1 MLRNE
6 GTMNNS
12 IIEGLSAAS
21 SLVAVR
27 LMTGAEIRDE
37 VSAWVTLV
45 GSLAISIVTIG
56 IQVYRLIRDRDKAE
70 KKNKED
76 KSEEEDTDDE

>member
-1 MLRNE
+1 
-6 GTMNNS
+6 
-12 IIEGLSAAS
+12 
-21 SLVAVR
+21 
-27 LMTGAEIRDE
+27 MTGAEIRNE

-45 GSLAISIVTIG
+45 GSVAISIATIG
-56 IQVYRLIRDRDKAE
+56 IQVYRLIRDRDKTE

>member
-1 MLRNE
+1 MD
-6 GTMNNS
+6 T

-37 VSAWVTLV
+37 VSAWVALV
-45 GSLAISIVTIG
+45 GSVAISMATIG
-56 IQVYRLIRDRDKAE
+56 IQVYRLIRDRDKTE

>member
-1 MLRNE
+1 MD
-6 GTMNNS
+6 T
-12 IIEGLSAAS
+12 IIEGLSATT

-45 GSLAISIVTIG
+45 GSVAISMATIG
-56 IQVYRLIRDRDKAE
+56 IQVYRLIRDRDKTA
-70 KKNKED
+70 KKSKED

>member
-1 MLRNE
+1 MD
-6 GTMNNS
+6 T
-12 IIEGLSAAS
+12 IIEGLSATS

-45 GSLAISIVTIG
+45 GSIAISAVTIG
-56 IQVYRLIRDRDKAE
+56 IQVYRLIRDRDKTE

>member
-1 MLRNE
+1 MD
-6 GTMNNS
+6 T
-12 IIEGLSAAS
+12 IIEGLSATS

-45 GSLAISIVTIG
+45 GSVAISMATIG
-56 IQVYRLIRDRDKAE
+56 IQVYRLIRDRDKTE
-70 KKNKED
+70 KKIKED

>member
-1 MLRNE
+1 MD
-6 GTMNNS
+6 T

-21 SLVAVR
+21 SLVSVR

-45 GSLAISIVTIG
+45 GSVAITTVTIG

>member
-1 MLRNE
+1 MD
-6 GTMNNS
+6 T
-12 IIEGLSAAS
+12 IIEGLSATS

-37 VSAWVTLV
+37 VSAWVTLA
-45 GSLAISIVTIG
+45 GSLAISIATIG
-56 IQVYRLIRDRDKAE
+56 IQVYRLIRDRDKTE

>member
-1 MLRNE
+1 MD
-6 GTMNNS
+6 T

-45 GSLAISIVTIG
+45 GSLAISIATIG

-76 KSEEEDTDDE
+76 KSEEEDTDDG

>member
-1 MLRNE
+1 MD
-6 GTMNNS
+6 T
-12 IIEGLSAAS
+12 IIEGLSATS
-21 SLVAVR
+21 SLIVVH

-37 VSAWVTLV
+37 VSAWVTLI
-45 GSLAISIVTIG
+45 GSVAITTVTIG

>member
-1 MLRNE
+1 MD
-6 GTMNNS
+6 T

-21 SLVAVR
+21 SLIAVR

-45 GSLAISIVTIG
+45 GSVAISMATIG
-56 IQVYRLIRDRDKAE
+56 IQVYRLIRDRDKTE

-76 KSEEEDTDDE
+76 KSDEEDTDDE

>member
-1 MLRNE
+1 MD
-6 GTMNNS
+6 T
-12 IIEGLSAAS
+12 IIEGLSATS
-21 SLVAVR
+21 SIIAIR

-45 GSLAISIVTIG
+45 GSIAISTVTIG
-56 IQVYRLIRDRDKAE
+56 IQVYRLIRDRDKTE

>member
-1 MLRNE
+1 
-6 GTMNNS
+6 MNNS

-45 GSLAISIVTIG
+45 GSVAISIATIG
-56 IQVYRLIRDRDKAE
+56 IQVYRLFRDRDKTE

>member
-1 MLRNE
+1 
-6 GTMNNS
+6 MNNS

-45 GSLAISIVTIG
+45 GSVAISMATIG
-56 IQVYRLIRDRDKAE
+56 IQVYRLIRDRDRTE

-76 KSEEEDTDDE
+76 KSEEDTDDE

>member
-1 MLRNE
+1 MD
-6 GTMNNS
+6 T
-12 IIEGLSAAS
+12 IIEGLSATS

-37 VSAWVTLV
+37 VNAWVTLI
-45 GSLAISIVTIG
+45 GSVAITTVTIG

>member
-1 MLRNE
+1 MD
-6 GTMNNS
+6 T
-12 IIEGLSAAS
+12 IIEGLSATS
-21 SLVAVR
+21 SLIAVH

-37 VSAWVTLV
+37 VSAWVTLI
-45 GSLAISIVTIG
+45 GSVAITTVTIG
-56 IQVYRLIRDRDKAE
+56 IQAYRLIRDRDKTE

>member
-1 MLRNE
+1 
-6 GTMNNS
+6 MNTS

-45 GSLAISIVTIG
+45 GSVAIAMVTIG
-56 IQVYRLIRDRDKAE
+56 IQIYRLIRDRDKTE
-70 KKNKED
+70 KKKD
-76 KSEEEDTDDE
+76 SEEEKKGDDEQIH

>member
-1 MLRNE
+1 MD
-6 GTMNNS
+6 T

-21 SLVAVR
+21 SIIAVH

-45 GSLAISIVTIG
+45 GSLAISIATIG
-56 IQVYRLIRDRDKAE
+56 IQVYRLIRDRDKAS
-70 KKNKED
+70 KKKD
-76 KSEEEDTDDE
+76 SEEEEKDDDEQIH

>member
-1 MLRNE
+1 MD
-6 GTMNNS
+6 T
-12 IIEGLSAAS
+12 IIESLIATS
-21 SLVAVR
+21 SLVTVR

-45 GSLAISIVTIG
+45 GSIAISAVTIG
-56 IQVYRLIRDRDKAE
+56 IQVYRLIRDRDKTE

-76 KSEEEDTDDE
+76 KSEEGDTDDE

>member
-1 MLRNE
+1 MD
-6 GTMNNS
+6 T
-12 IIEGLSAAS
+12 IIEGLSATS

-45 GSLAISIVTIG
+45 GSLAISIATIG

>member
-1 MLRNE
+1 
-6 GTMNNS
+6 MNNS

-37 VSAWVTLV
+37 VSAWVTLI
-45 GSLAISIVTIG
+45 GSVAITMTTIG